1 MQPLNMIRSKTIP
14 ALFPRV
20 SRSLSTFPQVP
31 GVPQFVRSP
40 PKRQGRPQKKYQVTE
55 SGIVFKNPSK
65 IKENVK
71 TYLLYLR
78 TKDMKEMYFTNEKGD
93 KSDRPYYYLTKKAA
107 YNLFH
112 PFLDIKLLKFP
123 LYYTTKEPKNW
134 SLCRLDNLLFF
145 DKATKNQYLT
155 NSTSLFQSAVR
166 VTSQNVQLLALLKH
180 AEKERIKQ
188 EGGGEATEG
197 SSPTTEKQ

>member
-1 MQPLNMIRSKTIP
+1 MFDLHQKGKVDLRKSIK
-14 ALFPRV
+14 LQKV
-20 SRSLSTFPQVP
+20 KL
-31 GVPQFVRSP
+31 FVRFIFVGNGSFILFL
-40 PKRQGRPQKKYQVTE
+40 G
-55 SGIVFKNPSK
+55 GIVFKNPSK